1 MCGGTQ
7 QVEYMV
13 VPFSL
18 VLKDNSKL
26 FQQVG
31 SHIGHDYPMLLVKP
45 NLNEVAERAIYFIM
59 IIGHV

>member
-1 MCGGTQ
+1 
-7 QVEYMV
+7 MV